1 MKKLL
6 ALIVIAIM
14 VGSLVACGNKN
25 GGTQKESTQTEKTD
39 SSKAQSKSNVNTA
52 KKNILVV
59 FFSQTGNTKIIAN
72 EIHESVGGDIFQ
84 IKTVKPYP
92 TDNNTLVDQAKK
104 EQDENYRPKL
114 AAKVN
119 NINSYD
125 TVFIGYPDWWHTMPM
140 PVFSF
145 LEQNN
150 LSGKTIIPFCT
161 HEGSGFGQSLEDIKK
176 IYPKSTILQGLAV
189 RAKDAKNAKNDV
201 SDWLHK
207 IGMTK

>member
-6 ALIVIAIM
+6 VLIVVAIM
-14 VGSLVACGNKN
+14 SVSLIACGNKN
-25 GGTQKESTQTEKTD
+25 GGTQKENTQTEKTD

-92 TDNNTLVDQAKK
+92 TNYNTLVDQAKK
-104 EQDENYRPKL
+104 EQDENSRPKL
-114 AAKVN
+114 AAKAN

-150 LSGKTIIPFCT
+150 LSGKTIVPFCT

-176 IYPKSTILQGLAV
+176 IYPKLTILQGLAV
-189 RAKDAKNAKNDV
+189 RAKDTKNAKKDV